1 MRKLLVYTCFLFLS
15 MIANAQADTANNY
28 VKGFTTIPAFNINL
42 VPDSSFYSNA
52 NLQKNKP
59 FMIMFFSPDC
69 DHCQKQTKDI
79 LAYKNELKEVQIL
92 MVSVLPNKFNRPFF
106 EEYKL
111 AAVPNIKL
119 GTDLTYKLRQLY
131 QVKTLP
137 AMYVYD
143 VNGNLAKAFVGNIDV
158 PAIINAVK

>member
-1 MRKLLVYTCFLFLS
+1 MRKLLVYTCFLFS
-15 MIANAQADTANNY
+15 SVMANAQADSANNY

-52 NLQKNKP
+52 NLQENKP

-79 LAYKNELKEVQIL
+79 LAYKNELKNLQIL

-111 AAVPNIKL
+111 DAVPNIKL
-119 GTDLTYKLRQLY
+119 GTDLSYKLRQLY

-143 VNGNLAKAFVGNIDV
+143 VNGNLAKAFV
-158 PAIINAVK
+158 